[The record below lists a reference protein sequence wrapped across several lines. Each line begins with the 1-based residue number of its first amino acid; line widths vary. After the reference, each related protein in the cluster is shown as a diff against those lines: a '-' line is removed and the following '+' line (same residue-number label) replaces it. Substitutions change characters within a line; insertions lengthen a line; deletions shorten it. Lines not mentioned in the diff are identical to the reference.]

1 MYFLRNL
8 KFQHECPVTA
18 SLPVVDY
25 IMKMNFTS
33 CVMSNLKCKLL
44 WPTRVQWAGDG
55 NWRITKKTYKE
66 TWTLLL
72 CWCKC
77 FTNPLLFR
85 SSLKMCCFGP
95 QLFSVCHPLLHTGKK
110 WVPISVQQKE
120 NKKPGLDNLET
131 SLFRHSWK
139 FHICQSSKILEN
151 VLLWWTVVDVI
162 STPSPN
168 TWERA

>member
-1 MYFLRNL
+1 MAHTCPMGWRWQLANYKENLQRNL
-8 KFQHECPVTA
+8 N
-18 SLPVVDY
+18 LI
-25 IMKMNFTS
+25 IMLMQMF
-33 CVMSNLKCKLL
+33 
-44 WPTRVQWAGDG
+44 
-55 NWRITKKTYKE
+55 YK
-66 TWTLLL
+66 
-72 CWCKC
+72 
-77 FTNPLLFR
+77 PSIFR

-168 TWERA
+168 T